1 MKDKQAE
8 RKHRKSLV
16 RKKIVSE
23 KKKSKLSDEMMIQAM
38 QNMEILETQ
47 RRIAILEFLA
57 AEWFKEPK
65 KQEDPNIP
73 HFSKARTLYKLM
85 KINYKE
91 EVKLALWED
100 LTKYQGIYMITD
112 IKTQKKGIIFQV
124 TYSKNSWF
132 NINKIH
138 KK

>member
-1 MKDKQAE
+1 MLNSGHTLKIITNIFIMKDKQAE

-57 AEWFKEPK
+57 AE
-65 KQEDPNIP
+65 
-73 HFSKARTLYKLM
+73 
-85 KINYKE
+85 
-91 EVKLALWED
+91 
-100 LTKYQGIYMITD
+100 
-112 IKTQKKGIIFQV
+112 
-124 TYSKNSWF
+124 
-132 NINKIH
+132 
-138 KK
+138 